1 MYNKIPNFL
10 HAKIYLNQ
18 PLPLS
23 KRPDPEGLVFQ
34 ERALLRDF
42 LGDLGS

>member
-1 MYNKIPNFL
+1 MHNFL
-10 HAKIYLNQ
+10 YTKIYLTQ

-23 KRPDPEGLVFQ
+23 KKPDPEGLVFQ
-34 ERALLRDF
+34 ERALLSDF